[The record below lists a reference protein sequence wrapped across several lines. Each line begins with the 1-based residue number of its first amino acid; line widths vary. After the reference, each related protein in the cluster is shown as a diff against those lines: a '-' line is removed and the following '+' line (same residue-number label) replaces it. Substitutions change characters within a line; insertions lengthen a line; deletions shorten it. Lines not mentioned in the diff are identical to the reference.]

1 MLKSKPI
8 IAANWKMHK
17 TRSEVEDFFNVFRLE
32 DEEKQI
38 WIAPSAALMHLAA
51 ERTAE
56 RVTGSPIWIGAQN
69 IYFEPQGAFTGE
81 TSAAQAADAGAR
93 FVIIGHSERRCLFGE
108 TSAQIAL
115 KIEQALNHRLTPLLC
130 VGESHEERQEGK
142 TAAILKTQL
151 TQALQKISL
160 FEGVIAYEP
169 VWAIGTGQ
177 SATAEVIEEAHAI
190 CRAVLTQMWG
200 HAAAERIPVLYGG
213 SVTHENAALKFKF
226 PQVEKLPYEKG
237 IACSEAEEREYNAIR
252 KELKES

>member
-17 TRSEVEDFFNVFRLE
+17 TRREVEDFFKTFKLE

-38 WIAPSAALMHLAA
+38 WIAPSATLIHLAA
-51 ERTAE
+51 ERT
-56 RVTGSPIWIGAQN
+56 TGSPIWIGAQN
-69 IYFEPQGAFTGE
+69 IYFESQGAFTGE

-108 TSAQIAL
+108 TSVQIAL
-115 KIEQALNHRLTPLLC
+115 KIEQALNHRLIPLLC

-177 SATAEVIEEAHAI
+177 SATAGVIEEAHAI

-213 SVTHENAALKFKF
+213 SVTHENAAFLSRI
-226 PQVEKLPYEKG
+226 KG
-237 IACSEAEEREYNAIR
+237 VDGVLVGGASLEVRSFTSIIQGYGV
-252 KELKES
+252 